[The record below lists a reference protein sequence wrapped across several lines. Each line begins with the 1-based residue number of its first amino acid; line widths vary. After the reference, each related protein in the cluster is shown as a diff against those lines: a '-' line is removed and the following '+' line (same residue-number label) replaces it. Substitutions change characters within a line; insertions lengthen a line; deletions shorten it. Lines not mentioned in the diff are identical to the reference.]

1 MIARPTKHTFISD
14 GSGGCHPAATWT
26 ANAPRP
32 HRAAGTE
39 SSSLLELPGRVHPG
53 PQASTPG
60 PLGSHLHRLGC
71 LVVGEFPPRVLA
83 PKGALG
89 GPEKARVRL
98 AGQIPAGPA
107 WASPIRGVLVGGP
120 RGVRIPGVY
129 LLPGRSGSLESLTS
143 GLAPGPG
150 SVRSSFLSFPLP
162 FPSAYPPHSFL
173 SLAILHCMYLLK
185 RVLCKSLSVGS
196 IFPHHC
202 LKHPYISFSLK
213 GEQLQN
219 CFQLLALYE

>member
-1 MIARPTKHTFISD
+1 MHLAGVIARPTKHTFISD

-39 SSSLLELPGRVHPG
+39 GSSLLELPGRVHPG

-71 LVVGEFPPRVLA
+71 LVVGEFLPRVLA

-89 GPEKARVRL
+89 GPEKARARL
-98 AGQIPAGPA
+98 AAQIPAGPA

-120 RGVRIPGVY
+120 RGVQIPGVY
-129 LLPGRSGSLESLTS
+129 LLPGRSGSLEPGAQGASDRHFFPFPSL
-143 GLAPGPG
+143 
-150 SVRSSFLSFPLP
+150 FPLP
-162 FPSAYPPHSFL
+162 T
-173 SLAILHCMYLLK
+173 LLT
-185 RVLCKSLSVGS
+185 L
-196 IFPHHC
+196 
-202 LKHPYISFSLK
+202 FSLF
-213 GEQLQN
+213 
-219 CFQLLALYE
+219 CYFALHVYSKTCPL

>member
-1 MIARPTKHTFISD
+1 M
-14 GSGGCHPAATWT
+14 ATWT

-39 SSSLLELPGRVHPG
+39 GSSLLELPGRVHPG

-60 PLGSHLHRLGC
+60 PVGSHLHC
-71 LVVGEFPPRVLA
+71 LAVGEFPPRILA

-89 GPEKARVRL
+89 GPEKARARL
-98 AGQIPAGPA
+98 AGQIPSGPA
-107 WASPIRGVLVGGP
+107 WASPIRGVLVGGA
-120 RGVRIPGVY
+120 RGVRVPGIY

-173 SLAILHCMYLLK
+173 SLLLF
-185 RVLCKSLSVGS
+185 CTAC
-196 IFPHHC
+196 IF
-202 LKHPYISFSLK
+202 
-213 GEQLQN
+213 
-219 CFQLLALYE
+219 

>member
-14 GSGGCHPAATWT
+14 GSGGSHPAETWT
-26 ANAPRP
+26 ANAPRR

-39 SSSLLELPGRVHPG
+39 GSGRLELPGRVHPG

-71 LVVGEFPPRVLA
+71 LVIGEFLPQVLA

-89 GPEKARVRL
+89 GPEKARAPL
-98 AGQIPAGPA
+98 AGQIPSGPA
-107 WASPIRGVLVGGP
+107 WASPIRGVLVGGA
-120 RGVRIPGVY
+120 RGVRVPGIY

-150 SVRSSFLSFPLP
+150 SIRSHFFP
-162 FPSAYPPHSFL
+162 FPSLFP
-173 SLAILHCMYLLK
+173 LHTLLT
-185 RVLCKSLSVGS
+185 L
-196 IFPHHC
+196 
-202 LKHPYISFSLK
+202 FSL
-213 GEQLQN
+213 
-219 CFQLLALYE
+219 LLFCTACIF